1 MGLPLGVRYKVKSI
15 GKLDVENLE
24 RCLAGWKRMY
34 LLKGGK
40 LTLIKS
46 TNLYYF
52 LFLMWPSVL
61 KKKKN

>member
-24 RCLAGWKRMY
+24 RCLAGWKMMY

-40 LTLIKS
+40 LTLIKNTLLDLPTYIIS
-46 TNLYYF
+46 YS
-52 LFLMWPSVL
+52 WCG
-61 KKKKN
+61 